1 VLNPENPKVQKTVPP
16 KYARKKN
23 TKDNMKIALSSYTGM
38 GAWWVLRL
46 MAEGHKVDY
55 YLSDDKYEDVLRGI
69 IPPPKLLSLDHR
81 RSNGQEGFPDY
92 GRYDLSLFDLTGRA
106 AQADKSAEECP
117 TLGDGSFEHMLE
129 DDREFGIKIMEECG
143 INVPPYTKFNTA
155 TEAKT
160 FLKTSAKRY
169 VFKPFTAGGQTQ
181 DTATTYVSKDAAD
194 LLEFI
199 DTLWNNAKRAPFILQ
214 EFVEG
219 TEIGTEAFF
228 NGEDF
233 FMLTGTLEE
242 KKFMN
247 DNKGPNT
254 GCSGNLIFAM
264 DTEAKVFKK
273 GLLKA
278 KKILSA
284 KGFRGIIDLNTI
296 VTDSAVYGLEWTPR
310 FGYLCCPTIAT
321 MYGSGYAELLADIAC
336 GRSPSQKWTYKYG
349 AAVTLTIP
357 PYPTEI
363 RLKSS
368 KGVPIGGI
376 EADNIEALTQM
387 YLFDVMESKKKL
399 VTSGNYGYIGAVLSG
414 SDSIMGA
421 FRKTRNMIEDLDI
434 PNVQYRTDIAQS
446 ALKKYHQLE
455 EWGWLKS

>member
-1 VLNPENPKVQKTVPP
+1 M
-16 KYARKKN
+16 R
-23 TKDNMKIALSSYTGM
+23 IALSSYTGM

-55 YLSDDKYEDVLRGI
+55 YLSDDKYEDVLRGV

-81 RSNGQEGFPDY
+81 RIEAGHPDY
-92 GRYDLSLFDLTGRA
+92 KKYDLSLFDLTGRA
-106 AQADKSAEECP
+106 AQADKSKSECP
-117 TLGDGSFEHMLE
+117 TLGDGSFEHLLE
-129 DDREFGIKIMEECG
+129 DDREFGIKCMEACG
-143 INVPPYTKFNTA
+143 INVPPYKRFSTPS
-155 TEAKT
+155 EAKGWI
-160 FLKTSAKRY
+160 KSENKRF
-169 VFKPFTAGGQTQ
+169 VFKPFTEGGQTQ
-181 DTATTYVSKDAAD
+181 DTATTYVSKDAND
-194 LLEFI
+194 LLEYI
-199 DTLWNNAKRAPFILQ
+199 DTLWASAKGAPFILQ
-214 EFVEG
+214 EFISG

-264 DTEAKVFKK
+264 DHQAKIFTD

-278 KKILSA
+278 KDMLAAS
-284 KGFRGIIDLNTI
+284 GFRGIIDLNTI
-296 VTDSAVYGLEWTPR
+296 VTDTAVYGLEWTPR

-321 MYGSGYAELLADIAC
+321 MYGSGYAELLADIAS
-336 GRSPSQKWTYKYG
+336 GRSPSQKWTYRYG

-363 RLKSS
+363 RLARS

-376 EADNIEALTQM
+376 EADNVQALTQM
-387 YLFDVMESKKKL
+387 YLFDAMELKGKL
-399 VTSGNYGYIGAVLSG
+399 VTSGNYGYIGAVLAG

-421 FRKTRNMIEDLDI
+421 FDKTRAMIEDIDI
-434 PNVQYRTDIAQS
+434 PNCQYRTDVAQS
-446 ALKKYHQLE
+446 SIKKYYQLE
-455 EWGWLKS
+455 EWGWLRS